1 LSEQPPRDG
10 ILFVISAPSGAGK
23 TSLCREL
30 IDRVENL
37 RQSISFTTRR
47 QRPGERD
54 GVDYHFVDQPHFEHM
69 IAGRQLAEWAEVHG
83 NLYGTSLATLNQGA
97 AEGIDLL
104 LDIDCQGAA
113 QLKKNYQQGVFIFI
127 LPPSFAELEKRL
139 RGRKTDSEEVIS
151 KRLINAEQ
159 EIAQAGWYDYLV
171 VNADLQT
178 AYRQLIAIVTAER
191 CKAGRNTVLLKQI
204 SQGEQ

>member
-204 SQGEQ
+204 SQGAQ